1 MTRKRLGE
9 ILLERGVIDVDQ
21 LNVALAHHRQWG
33 KRLGVSLVEK
43 NFVSEG
49 TITRV
54 LSEVMQIPMVDLAK
68 VVIEPEAVRLLKSST
83 CEEFDIFPI
92 ATREHKGRRTLLLA
106 MVDPLN
112 VAAIDEVAFTTDMTV
127 RPAIAQI
134 SSLRAAVDRYY
145 HNQRNEIPPL
155 DLGGKKKPAAPRPR
169 QTVARTPAPEDGGQM
184 TIIRAGV
191 ESVVDTTGEMKVV
204 DLTSIADGEPIQDE
218 LPARTPLPFQPPPG
232 YNPYA
237 PEPSMPNAAPP
248 PTAPQASPQ
257 YPIDAFQGQPT
268 GAYVMAVPNPAA
280 TTAPPPVAAPR
291 PPVANIA
298 GVEMKDVEALER
310 NFWALMRVLAKKGII
325 TREEFLA
332 ELQD

>member
-33 KRLGVSLVEK
+33 KRLGVSIVEK

-68 VVIEPEAVRLLKSST
+68 VVIEPEAVRLLKATT
-83 CEEFDIFPI
+83 CEEFDVFPI

-134 SSLRAAVDRYY
+134 SSLRAAIDRYY
-145 HNQRNEIPPL
+145 HHQRNEILPL
-155 DLGGKKKPAAPRPR
+155 DLGGKPKAPTPRPR
-169 QTVARTPAPEDGGQM
+169 QTISRTPAPEEGQM
-184 TIIRAGV
+184 TIIRAGI

-204 DLTSIADGEPIQDE
+204 DLTSIADGEPIEEE
-218 LPARTPLPFQPPPG
+218 LPARTALPFAPPPG

-237 PEPSMPNAAPP
+237 AEPSLPNPAAAPHN
-248 PTAPQASPQ
+248 PQ

-268 GAYVMAVPNPAA
+268 GAYVMAVPRKAAPNPPPAA
-280 TTAPPPVAAPR
+280 AAR
-291 PPVANIA
+291 PPVAHLA
-298 GVEMKDVEALER
+298 GTEMKDVEALER

>member
-33 KRLGVSLVEK
+33 KRLGVSIVEK

-68 VVIEPEAVRLLKSST
+68 VVIENEAVRLLKATT
-83 CEEFDIFPI
+83 CEEFDVFPI
-92 ATREHKGRRTLLLA
+92 ATRQHKGRKTLLLA

-134 SSLRAAVDRYY
+134 SSLRAAIDRYY

-155 DLGGKKKPAAPRPR
+155 DLGGKKKPAPPRPR
-169 QTVARTPAPEDGGQM
+169 QTVARTPAPEEEGGQM

-191 ESVVDTTGEMKVV
+191 ESVVNTTGEMNVV
-204 DLTSIADGEPIQDE
+204 DLTSIADGEPIEDE
-218 LPARTPLPFQPPPG
+218 LPARSALPFQPPPG

-237 PEPSMPNAAPP
+237 PEPSLPQVAAP
-248 PTAPQASPQ
+248 QNQ
-257 YPIDAFQGQPT
+257 GERYPIDAFQGQPT
-268 GAYVMAVPNPAA
+268 GAYVMAVPNAK
-280 TTAPPPVAAPR
+280 TTAGAAPPS
-291 PPVANIA
+291 PPKPGAANIA

-310 NFWALMRVLAKKGII
+310 NYWALMRVLAKKGII

-332 ELQD
+332 ELND

>member
-68 VVIEPEAVRLLKSST
+68 VVIENEAVRLLKAST

-92 ATREHKGRRTLLLA
+92 ATRQHKGRKTLLLA

-134 SSLRAAVDRYY
+134 SSLRAAIDRYY

-155 DLGGKKKPAAPRPR
+155 DLGGKKKPAPPRPR
-169 QTVARTPAPEDGGQM
+169 QTVARTPAPDEGGQM
-184 TIIRAGV
+184 TIIRGGV

-204 DLTSIADGEPIQDE
+204 DLTSIADGEPIEDE
-218 LPARTPLPFQPPPG
+218 LPARAALPFQPPPG

-237 PEPSMPNAAPP
+237 PEPSLPNTAS
-248 PTAPQASPQ
+248 PTAAQTGQ

-268 GAYVMAVPNPAA
+268 GAYVMAVPNAK
-280 TTAPPPVAAPR
+280 TTVQPPPAPK
-291 PPVANIA
+291 PGGAQIA

-332 ELQD
+332 ELND